1 MTKPHDED
9 ANVELTTTGADGK
22 KRVAECT
29 TGELARLVERVE
41 RDGIEKTVDMDT
53 GEIIAPEVLEGVIAQ
68 IKELPQGAMDALAEV
83 VEEFKRGSSKW
94 MKTKGREYAEFYWQ
108 NGYGAFSI
116 GQSMVDDVR
125 KYIASQD
132 EHHRVVSFEEEFRAF
147 LERYGVE
154 FDERYVWD

>member
-1 MTKPHDED
+1 MPQS
-9 ANVELTTTGADGK
+9 
-22 KRVAECT
+22 
-29 TGELARLVERVE
+29 LARIIVHLTFSTKGRRRLILPEVRGDLEGFLV
-41 RDGIEKTVDMDT
+41 GISRTVDSPTMSVKAVADHVHLLFT
-53 GEIIAPEVLEGVIAQ
+53 LSRTHS
-68 IKELPQGAMDALAEV
+68 LSDV

-94 MKTKGREYAEFYWQ
+94 MKTKGREYADFYWQ

-132 EHHRVVSFEEEFRAF
+132 EHHRAVTFEEEFRTF